1 MSGQVVLAR
10 PFTNRSHSDTG
21 GSHCGDPRRTDW
33 RQTFKN
39 PQEKSMLLD
48 ATRQANTDAAAISG
62 PERAA
67 TATPRRDERAQARQ
81 EAQRISDMLSQV
93 AEKVALQRRV
103 VHAGDVVV
111 RCGDAF
117 AHLYLLNTGCC
128 KIVNSA
134 ADGRAQVVG
143 LQFRGDWL
151 GFDGIAG
158 GHYRC
163 DAVALDTGEVWALRY
178 DQLMAACAAHP
189 PLMAMLHAEM
199 SRVISRERDSLLAD
213 RTRITAERAALEAE
227 RDEIDRRAD
236 SLQRERDAISS
247 DLAARKSEL
256 SLAKSEVQRIE
267 RELNDNRNDR
277 KELARKVEEL
287 TQERDR
293 IDAQRRALERQ
304 LANRP
309 SGGGSTNEPSTPQ
322 EPTDK
327 PRPTRP
333 SVAPGQTG
341 PTPTW
346 R

>member
-1 MSGQVVLAR
+1 
-10 PFTNRSHSDTG
+10 
-21 GSHCGDPRRTDW
+21 
-33 RQTFKN
+33 
-39 PQEKSMLLD
+39 MLLD

-199 SRVISRERDSLLAD
+199 SRVISRERDSLLALTTLSANARVAEFLRLMAD
-213 RTRITAERAALEAE
+213 ALAHRGLRTDQITLRMTRAEIGNYLGMTLESVSRA
-227 RDEIDRRAD
+227 
-236 SLQRERDAISS
+236 
-247 DLAARKSEL
+247 L
-256 SLAKSEVQRIE
+256 SR
-267 RELNDNRNDR
+267 
-277 KELARKVEEL
+277 LARQHLIGFADGARREICIPDV
-287 TQERDR
+287 
-293 IDAQRRALERQ
+293 DA
-304 LANRP
+304 LATFVGNDAC
-309 SGGGSTNEPSTPQ
+309 SGSGATLQ
-322 EPTDK
+322 
-327 PRPTRP
+327 
-333 SVAPGQTG
+333 
-341 PTPTW
+341 
-346 R
+346 